1 MNRCNSQFFPPASLS
16 PGKDQAHL
24 AKLFNE
30 YFVNIASSLKEP
42 ILTSD
47 NEILNN
53 YVQTRVPSIS
63 EFSIPFLSN
72 LNVNKSTGLD
82 NIGPKILKLSAN
94 ILAPSLMY
102 IVNKSIT
109 VGEFSCLWK
118 EAKVKPLFKSGAK
131 DEINN
136 YRPIFILPTVSKLI
150 KKWVDSQF
158 FKYLDNF
165 NLLHK
170 SRSRFRPK
178 HSTESA
184 LILMIE
190 LIPG

>member
-1 MNRCNSQFFPPASLS
+1 MVTNEP
-16 PGKDQAHL
+16 DL
-24 AKLFNE
+24 AELFNE

-53 YVQTRVPSIS
+53 YVQTRVPSNS
-63 EFSIPFLSN
+63 EFSIPLTNITFVRQFLSN

-109 VGEFSCLWK
+109 VG
-118 EAKVKPLFKSGAK
+118 
-131 DEINN
+131 
-136 YRPIFILPTVSKLI
+136 
-150 KKWVDSQF
+150 
-158 FKYLDNF
+158 
-165 NLLHK
+165 
-170 SRSRFRPK
+170 
-178 HSTESA
+178 
-184 LILMIE
+184 
-190 LIPG
+190 